1 MQNSSRRDVLTRG
14 GAAAALAVTGAVVG
28 GADGAMAFAEPSK
41 ELDRLQRLDHLD
53 VFCASNGLLV
63 AAVVIDG
70 RKPIEDGDL
79 VAWQWGGDKI
89 MFSEWGAP
97 NGRDSNGRFVPR
109 GDPRECASLDGL
121 RYCPN
126 DTSEKL
132 RWPIKVLGRVVIGK
146 AI

>member
-70 RKPIEDGDL
+70 KETDRRWRPCW
-79 VAWQWGGDKI
+79 VAV
-89 MFSEWGAP
+89 
-97 NGRDSNGRFVPR
+97 GRRQDHVLRMGRAKRP
-109 GDPRECASLDGL
+109 
-121 RYCPN
+121 
-126 DTSEKL
+126 
-132 RWPIKVLGRVVIGK
+132 
-146 AI
+146 